1 MLNPFDSPLGNQLVR
16 MMAETNRGTLVFNQQ
31 GGQAPSQ
38 GQGDG
43 GATAANCFAIAS
55 NSTSSLSR
63 VYNDSA
69 NNYSIWKLEVYGV
82 NQGQSNYG
90 KDSYYWLAWDNAN
103 APSSLQKSNYIK
115 YFRQK
120 GHTIPNNCT
129 VFTNPGFMELGSSMQ
144 SNGWE
149 TFKTQHESQYAGCTD
164 PNSPNYNSG
173 AFTLD
178 NSCQAYVSDSNYY
191 TYNSQTFADGYRYE
205 GKIIE
210 KRRKKPN
217 YEEFIY
223 ESTIIKKCRYSS
235 KCGTSQTSL
244 NGSGT
249 GIAMRSF
256 ELTSSGNFADISAIR
271 AFGQQQK
278 DALKARIDQETVN
291 YVPTCTLTAGSP
303 SVEKTE
309 TACDGRVFQKKWTR
323 FTSSCGGSVDKIVC
337 EYYDNGTVVRTDTW
351 LKSSGMSSN
360 IWKTTIPADPQGR
373 AGYRGQNDYLKTL
386 KENHEANLPPKPS
399 SLRFTKR
406 SAGSYPVVGDFDK
419 SQLLVIVDKQ
429 VITTDGCGRSSIGSP
444 VFYAYTY
451 VYDYTP
457 DSQERATYE
466 GLDET
471 SGLPIVKYNGLDY
484 PPTATFGPFND
495 IPTKDDLIGTVVNG
509 CTDPNAENYD
519 SNANTDNRSCR
530 YPDDDETGGGD
541 GDQQPTEVK
550 GCTDSFATNYNANAT
565 VDDGSCVYPPE
576 VSSGIS
582 QIPLVLPIAAVALL
596 ALVVKKK

>member
-16 MMAETNRGTLVFNQQ
+16 MMAETNRGTLVFNQGPGQ
-31 GGQAPSQ
+31 SSDQAP
-38 GQGDG
+38 GGGGDPS
-43 GATAANCFAIAS
+43 TAASCYN
-55 NSTSSLSR
+55 NYYSTYLQK
-63 VYNDSA
+63 VYTDSA
-69 NNYSIWKLEVYGV
+69 NNYRIYRIEKYG
-82 NQGQSNYG
+82 SNGGYQFLSWDG
-90 KDSYYWLAWDNAN
+90 VSEPTNAQKDAMKRNLNGLVAN
-103 APSSLQKSNYIK
+103 ADSRCVLPS
-115 YFRQK
+115 
-120 GHTIPNNCT
+120 
-129 VFTNPGFMELGSSMQ
+129 NPGFTLLNSTLSNDA
-144 SNGWE
+144 NGWE

-205 GKIIE
+205 GKIVE

-223 ESTIIKKCRYSS
+223 ESTIVKKCRYSS
-235 KCGTSQTSL
+235 QCGTSQTSL

-256 ELTSSGNFADISAIR
+256 EVSSSGYADNSAIR

-278 DALKARIDQETVN
+278 DALKARIDQETGN

-360 IWKTTIPADPQGR
+360 TWKTTIPADPQGR
-373 AGYRGQNDYLKTL
+373 AGYGGQNDYLKTL
-386 KENHEANLPPKPS
+386 KENHEATLPPKPS

-444 VFYAYTY
+444 VFNAYTY

-471 SGLPIVKYNGLDY
+471 SGLPIVKYNGADY

-530 YPDDDETGGGD
+530 YPDDETGGGD
-541 GDQQPTEVK
+541 QQPTAVR
-550 GCTDSFATNYNANAT
+550 GCTDSLATNYNSNAT
-565 VDDGSCVYPPE
+565 VDDGSCAYDNSK
-576 VSSGIS
+576 VSP
-582 QIPLVLPIAAVALL
+582 IPVWVLPVSAVALL
-596 ALVVKKK
+596 ALVVKKQ

>member
-16 MMAETNRGTLVFNQQ
+16 MMAETNRGTLVFNQGPGQ
-31 GGQAPSQ
+31 STDQAP
-38 GQGDG
+38 GGGGDPS
-43 GATAANCFAIAS
+43 TAASCYN
-55 NSTSSLSR
+55 NYYSTYVQK
-63 VYNDSA
+63 VYTDSA
-69 NNYSIWKLEVYGV
+69 NNYRIYRIEKYG
-82 NQGQSNYG
+82 SNRGYQFLSWDG
-90 KDSYYWLAWDNAN
+90 VSEPTYAQKDAIIRNLNGLVAN
-103 APSSLQKSNYIK
+103 ADSRCVLPS
-115 YFRQK
+115 
-120 GHTIPNNCT
+120 
-129 VFTNPGFMELGSSMQ
+129 NPGFTLLNSTPSQ
-144 SNGWE
+144 DYKGWE
-149 TFKTQHESQYAGCTD
+149 VYRDAHESQYTGCTD
-164 PNSPNYNSG
+164 PYSPNYNSG

-191 TYNSQTFADGYRYE
+191 TYTSQTFADGYRYE
-205 GKIIE
+205 GKIVE

-235 KCGTSQTSL
+235 QCGTSQTSL
-244 NGSGT
+244 TGSGT

-256 ELTSSGNFADISAIR
+256 ELTSSGDFADISAIR

-278 DALKARIDQETVN
+278 DALKARIDQEGGN
-291 YVPTCTLTAGSP
+291 YVPTCTLTPMASN
-303 SVEKTE
+303 VEKTE

-323 FTSSCGGSVDKIVC
+323 FTSSCDGSVEKIVC

-360 IWKTTIPADPQGR
+360 TWKTTIPVDPQGR
-373 AGYRGQNDYLKTL
+373 AGYGGQNDYLKTL
-386 KENHEANLPPKPS
+386 KENYEATLPPKPS

-457 DSQERATYE
+457 SSQERATYE

-530 YPDDDETGGGD
+530 YPDNDETGGGD
-541 GDQQPTEVK
+541 QQPTAVR

-582 QIPLVLPIAAVALL
+582 KIPLVLPIAAVALL